1 MAEFAPSTIDE
12 SGTIA
17 DLQELTGTDIGS
29 IINAALG
36 ELPEH
41 RVRAAD

>member
-1 MAEFAPSTIDE
+1 MAEFAPSSIDE

-17 DLQELTGTDIGS
+17 DLRELNGTDTGS

-41 RVRAAD
+41 RLRAAD